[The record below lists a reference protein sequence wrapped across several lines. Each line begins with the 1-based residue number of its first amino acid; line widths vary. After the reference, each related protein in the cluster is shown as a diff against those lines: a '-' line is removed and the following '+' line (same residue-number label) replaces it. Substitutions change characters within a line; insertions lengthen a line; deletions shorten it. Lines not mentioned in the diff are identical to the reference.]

1 MKLLFFDIDG
11 TLADLGHGPSP
22 ATVETIRACR
32 AKGNKVFISTGR
44 TKGMVPEAIAA
55 IGFDGGIYSAG
66 GRIFAEG
73 QELQRNNMPPELV
86 KRITSVLEEK
96 EINYTMECDD
106 CLFEG
111 SAPLEVNETDT
122 VNGSS
127 ELQRFF
133 EQRKKLGRRYPIS
146 EYQGTPV
153 YKISY
158 MVTSYA
164 QIEGLKNE
172 LGQEAKVVGF
182 DNLMP
187 GVPFIGGEVSAF
199 AINKGAAL
207 QYLCDYYHVDPSQ
220 SIAFG
225 DSMNDSEI
233 LEAAGIGV
241 AMGNSSEEVKKLAD
255 RVCPSCANDGV
266 AKTLIELGL
275 A

>member
-11 TLADLGHGPSP
+11 TLATLGRDPSP

-44 TKGMVPEAIAA
+44 TKNMVPKAIAA

-66 GRIFAEG
+66 GRIIADS
-73 QELQRNNMPPELV
+73 QELQRNNMSPELV

-96 EINYTMECDD
+96 GIYYTMECDD

-111 SAPLEVNETDT
+111 SASLAADDVDASK
-122 VNGSS
+122 GSS

-133 EQRKKLGRRYPIS
+133 EQREKLGKRYPVS
-146 EYQGTPV
+146 EYQDTPV

-164 QIEGLKNE
+164 QIEDLKNE

-182 DNLMP
+182 DNLLP
-187 GVPFIGGEVSAF
+187 GVPFIGGEVSDF

-207 QYLCDYYHVDPSQ
+207 EFLCDYYHIDISQ

-233 LEAAGIGV
+233 LEASGIGI
-241 AMGNSSEEVKKLAD
+241 AMGNSSEEVKKLAN
-255 RVCPSCANDGV
+255 RVCPSCEEDGV

>member
-11 TLADLGHGPSP
+11 TLADLGHVPSP

-32 AKGNKVFISTGR
+32 ANGHKVFLSTGR
-44 TKGMVPEAIAA
+44 TLNMVPEAIAA

-66 GRIFAEG
+66 GRILVDG
-73 QELQRNNMPPELV
+73 QELQRNHMPPELV
-86 KRITSVLEEK
+86 KWITDVMEEK
-96 EINYTMECDD
+96 RIYYTMECDD

-111 SAPLEVNETDT
+111 STPLEANETDT
-122 VNGSS
+122 AKGSS

-158 MVTSYA
+158 MVTSYD
-164 QIEGLKNE
+164 QIEELKNE
-172 LGQEAKVVGF
+172 LGKEAKVVGF

-187 GVPFIGGEVSAF
+187 GVPFIGGEISDF

-207 QYLCDYYHVDPSQ
+207 EFLCDYYGVNVSQ
-220 SIAFG
+220 SVAFG

-233 LEAAGIGV
+233 LEAAGIGI

-255 RVCPSCANDGV
+255 RVCPSCEEDGV